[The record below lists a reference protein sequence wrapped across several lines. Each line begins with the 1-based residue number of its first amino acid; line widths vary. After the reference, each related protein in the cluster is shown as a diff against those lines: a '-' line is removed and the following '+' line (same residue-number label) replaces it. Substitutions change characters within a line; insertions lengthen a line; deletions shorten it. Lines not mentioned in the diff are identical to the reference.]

1 MKVKKCVKESFVVI
15 GKEGSTLDGDGFIQK
30 LWEDANGAFCE
41 IQHLAKKDEQGNIA
55 GIWGAMSDFTYSF
68 KPWEENYTK
77 GVYLA
82 GVECDDDA
90 AAPEGWTKWN
100 IPGYEY
106 LYVECD
112 GYDIFSEMMTDI
124 WLKMSFHWQGQYM
137 ILLVLKPVKIIC
149 SFLLAEFSNC
159 SLLR

>member
-1 MKVKKCVKESFVVI
+1 
-15 GKEGSTLDGDGFIQK
+15 
-30 LWEDANGAFCE
+30 
-41 IQHLAKKDEQGNIA
+41 
-55 GIWGAMSDFTYSF
+55 MSDFTYSF

-112 GYDIFSEMMTDI
+112 GYDIFSEMI
-124 WLKMSFHWQGQYM
+124 QYM
-137 ILLVLKPVKIIC
+137 VKI
-149 SFLLAEFSNC
+149 
-159 SLLR
+159 SLHLEGEYLIFRCLKTVKILRFFPLGGFRYFRFVR